1 MLAAGHES
9 CSVRRIYLRIALFA
23 AGSVTLVALLAV
35 FALSCCY
42 VYLEPALPSVEA
54 MRGVELQVPLRVYT
68 RDGALIAQIGAER
81 RIPMRY
87 EQIPQIVKE
96 AFLAAEDDRFFQHHG
111 FDYLG
116 LLRAIAVDIA
126 SGQRA
131 QGASTITQQAA
142 RNMFLNLDKTWRR
155 KLEEAFLT
163 YRMEH
168 AFTKQQIFGLYL
180 NVIFFG
186 ERAYG
191 VAAASQTYFGKPL
204 DALSLGQVATLAGL
218 PQLPSRYDPIVNPRL
233 AKARRSYVLRRMR
246 ELGFIDAAAAAA
258 ANAEPV
264 DASEHGPPYDVEAQY
279 VGEMVRQEML
289 RRFGPRAVTAGYE
302 VYTTVDSRLQ
312 EAADRA
318 VHRGLVDYD
327 RRYGY
332 RGPAGHVALAASIDS
347 DELEDALDPYPS
359 VGPLA
364 PAVVVS
370 VAERAARL
378 YVKGTGFEPL
388 DWEGLS
394 WARPARSGGSP
405 GPAPKA
411 ASEVLARGD
420 VVYVM
425 QSDSTREGDSAQQDG
440 GQPHDG
446 ASANAGAAAAL
457 ELAQVPQAQAALV
470 ALDPT
475 DGGIAALVGG
485 FDFFT
490 NRYNRA
496 VQARRQ
502 PGSGFKPFLYSAALD
517 DGFTPASMLLDAPI
531 VMDDPGL
538 EQVWRPE
545 NSHRDFR
552 GPIRLREA
560 LIWSRN
566 LASIR
571 LLRQMGIQ
579 YASNYAARFGFPR
592 EDMPQNLT
600 LALGTLQVTP
610 LELASAYGTFA
621 NGGFRIDPYFIDK
634 IVGPDGKVV
643 WQAAP
648 RVASTECEPPQAPGG
663 AQASGSGKP
672 GALQATAFQAAGA
685 QAGSPRTEGGE
696 SPGAGSGAGSQ
707 SSAAA
712 ASPVGSQPVA
722 AAAPSL
728 GGKASSGSGTAP
740 SSGATASAGAMP
752 GAGTTPASSAA
763 DLLAAA
769 DAVRGGPCDLPP
781 ARLAPRVISPQNDWL
796 MTDMMADVIKHGT
809 GQRALA
815 LHRDDIAGKTGTT
828 NDSRDAWF
836 NGFTPGL
843 VTTVWVGYDQERSL
857 GESEEGSRTALPIWI
872 DFMREALQGVPER
885 RRPMP
890 DGLVTLRISPGT
902 GTLASAENPD
912 AILETFMV
920 DHLPTAS
927 NASPDA
933 TQPTQTETAPGA
945 DSLF

>member
-1 MLAAGHES
+1 MK
-9 CSVRRIYLRIALFA
+9 RTYLRILVFG
-23 AGSVTLVALLAV
+23 AGSVTLVALLV
-35 FALSCCY
+35 VVGLSCGY

-54 MRGVELQVPLRVYT
+54 MRNVELQVPLRVYT
-68 RDGALIAQIGAER
+68 RDGALLAQIGAER
-81 RIPMRY
+81 RLPMRY
-87 EQIPQIVKE
+87 EQVPQIVKE

-142 RNMFLNLDKTWRR
+142 RNMFLTLDKTWRR

-191 VAAASQTYFGKPL
+191 VAAAAQTYFGKPL
-204 DALSLGQVATLAGL
+204 DELSLAQVATLAGL
-218 PQLPSRYDPIVNPRL
+218 PQLPSRYDPIINPRL
-233 AKARRSYVLRRMR
+233 AKARRTYVLRRMR

-258 ANAEPV
+258 ANAEPI
-264 DASEHGPPYDVEAQY
+264 DASEHGPPYDVEAAY
-279 VGEMVRQEML
+279 VGEMVREEML
-289 RRFGPRAVTAGYE
+289 RRFGPRAETAGYE
-302 VYTTVDSRLQ
+302 VYTTIDSRLQ
-312 EAADRA
+312 AAADRA
-318 VHRGLVDYD
+318 VHRGLMSYD

-332 RGPAGHVALAASIDS
+332 RGPSGHLAVAASPES
-347 DELEDALDPYPS
+347 DDLEDALDRYPS
-359 VGPLA
+359 VGPLL

-370 VAERAARL
+370 VSDRSAHL
-378 YVKGTGFEPL
+378 YVKGAGFETL
-388 DWEGLS
+388 GWAGLS
-394 WARPARSGGSP
+394 WARPARNGEEP
-405 GPAPKA
+405 GPAPKTA
-411 ASEVLARGD
+411 ADVLARGD
-420 VVYVM
+420 VIYVTERGDPEADRDA
-425 QSDSTREGDSAQQDG
+425 QSGLEDAPRDSARDPQVESG
-440 GQPHDG
+440 P
-446 ASANAGAAAAL
+446 AL
-457 ELAQVPQAQAALV
+457 ELAQIPEAQAALV

-475 DGGIAALVGG
+475 DGGVAALVAG
-485 FDFFT
+485 FDYFT
-490 NRYNRA
+490 NKYNRA

-502 PGSGFKPFLYSAALD
+502 PGSGFKPFLYSAALE

-571 LLRQMGIQ
+571 LLRQMGIK
-579 YASNYAARFGFPR
+579 YATDYATRFGFPR
-592 EDMPQNLT
+592 EDLPQNLT

-610 LELASAYGTFA
+610 LELASAYATFA

-634 IVGPDGKVV
+634 IVGPDDKVV
-643 WQAAP
+643 WQAEPRIASAECESAP
-648 RVASTECEPPQAPGG
+648 RPNGLQPAPGGVQPGGAGLLPTSVQAPG
-663 AQASGSGKP
+663 APS
-672 GALQATAFQAAGA
+672 AGA
-685 QAGSPRTEGGE
+685 
-696 SPGAGSGAGSQ
+696 SGAGNLNLPQ
-707 SSAAA
+707 
-712 ASPVGSQPVA
+712 G
-722 AAAPSL
+722 
-728 GGKASSGSGTAP
+728 
-740 SSGATASAGAMP
+740 ASA
-752 GAGTTPASSAA
+752 S
-763 DLLAAA
+763 DVLAAA
-769 DAVRGGPCDLPP
+769 DAIRGGPCDLPVN
-781 ARLAPRVISPQNDWL
+781 RLAPRVISPQNDWL
-796 MTDMMADVIKHGT
+796 MTDMMADVIRHGT

-815 LHRDDIAGKTGTT
+815 LHRTDIAGKTGTT
-828 NDSRDAWF
+828 NESRDAWF
-836 NGFTPGL
+836 NGFTPDL

-872 DFMREALQGVPER
+872 DFMHDALQGVPEQ

-890 DGLVTLRISPGT
+890 DGLVTLRVSPET
-902 GTLASAENPD
+902 GMLASAENPN

-920 DHLPTAS
+920 NHLPTA
-927 NASPDA
+927 ASAAPDA
-933 TQPTQTETAPGA
+933 TQPTQTETSQGS